1 MADACSIAAGRAIAQ
16 IEKLGR
22 QAITEA
28 VENAKIRN
36 KTTKNALLED
46 LKADYEEHL
55 KNLREQL
62 SPENILDEGVIEKV
76 DLENQRQL
84 FNMVERVRT
93 TRNTLERLDLV
104 FRTTKTKDRGAIE
117 GGLREAVS
125 LQDKAMENIRTR
137 INNMEDRIV
146 SESLEGGTSKNP
158 DAVERSKLAYLDAK
172 TGGDMLHRILAETG
186 VTNTGYVIWK
196 AIVKDGHYQGLDE
209 LNIIATNLKKLKKE
223 TQDLIKKEYPNYEI
237 PSDAL
242 NFRLDKAKVLD
253 AAEFNNFVF
262 KNAEPH
268 VFLGMSKERFEA
280 LGEKGFDVFR
290 DSIEKTRQEI
300 ASSGFDPL
308 KLGEPGAG
316 PRKNPFKKTKLKM
329 KTDAAEF
336 ELLRRFGDTKEGI
349 VGAFVTNNRF
359 QATKAAEK
367 SVMSDRSSLQFSAMR
382 DYIVDRFELKG
393 DEIKNANLYVEQLS
407 DYWRGSYHPINTVDE
422 TFALI
427 ALGSKQLINASLL
440 GFVNGR
446 NITIDNTLFHGVVK
460 HTHTGDS
467 RIMTALKQASKL
479 LYASGRGTVLGVKGL
494 VSGRWLRPED
504 RKLTKQ
510 QEIMVDAFEN
520 AGLVIQVAQPDMVM
534 GALRRSGEVDP
545 LLHRSENETLGRKA
559 ARGFAKISSELA
571 DLASVTS
578 GAEATNKVARIEAA
592 IASTSLLNR
601 FFNEGNWGALKDAD
615 RSLLEGM
622 GIDEKVFDIL
632 KKLEIDENGIVS
644 YESYRK
650 ADVSSL
656 VDDFTSATQA
666 RTHIMQIHKAA
677 LSELMD
683 RYAPLPGLKGEVA
696 LNRPRHGLAALV
708 IDSVFKYANISLKAY
723 QAIMKSMLAYAGL
736 DPNRAVVHQNFLE
749 AVISPLARALELGKK
764 NPYYLGQSLTLL
776 AAGGVAH
783 GWATNVK
790 NNQPLEALTP
800 ESVGKG
806 ILKTPSLGLV
816 SEMAQG
822 LYWEGGL
829 IGDPTKAVVRSA
841 ANIYKG
847 TTSLAEGKKKK
858 AIQQYLRAKQTMPV
872 TNVWWLNIGIDKAV
886 RNGMNIPYTS
896 YQKTQ
901 FRKRGKL
908 RDQFR

>member
-1 MADACSIAAGRAIAQ
+1 MADKCSIAAGRAIAQ

-22 QAITEA
+22 EAISEA
-28 VENAKIRN
+28 VENAQIKSRN
-36 KTTKNALLED
+36 TRTALLED
-46 LKADYEEHL
+46 LKVDYEEHL

-62 SPENILDEGVIEKV
+62 SPENILDEGALERIDV
-76 DLENQRQL
+76 ENQKQL

-93 TRNTLERLDLV
+93 TKNTIERLDLV
-104 FRTTKTKDRGAIE
+104 FRTTKTKDKKAIE
-117 GGLREAVS
+117 GGLREAVA
-125 LQDKAMENIRTR
+125 LQDKTMENIRTR

-146 SESLEGGTSKNP
+146 AESLEGGTSKNP
-158 DAVERSKLAYLDAK
+158 DSVERSKLSYLDAK
-172 TGGDMLHRILAETG
+172 AGGAMLHKLLAETG

-223 TQDLIKKEYPNYEI
+223 TEDLIKREYPNYEI
-237 PSDAL
+237 PSDAI
-242 NFRLDKAKVLD
+242 NFRIDKAKVLD
-253 AAEFNNFVF
+253 AAEFNDFVF

-268 VFLGMSKERFEA
+268 VFLGMSKEQFEA
-280 LGEKGFDVFR
+280 LGEKGIERFR
-290 DSIEKTRQEI
+290 ESIEKTRQEI

-308 KLGEPGAG
+308 KLGEPGAAV
-316 PRKNPFKKTKLKM
+316 RKNPFKKTNIKM

-336 ELLRRFGDTKEGI
+336 EFFRRFGDTKEGVI
-349 VGAFVTNNRF
+349 GAFVTNNRF

-367 SVMSDRSSLQFSAMR
+367 SVMSDRPSLQFKAMR
-382 DYIVDRFELKG
+382 DYVVDRFELKG
-393 DEIKNANLYVEQLS
+393 DEIKDANLYAEQLS
-407 DYWRGSYHPINTVDE
+407 DYWRGAYHPTNTVDE

-440 GFVNGR
+440 GAVNVR

-460 HTHTGDS
+460 HAHSGDS
-467 RIMTALKQASKL
+467 RIMTALKQGAKL
-479 LYASGRGTVLGVKGL
+479 IYASGRGTIRGVYGL
-494 VSGRWLRPED
+494 TRGRWLRPED
-504 RKLTKQ
+504 RTLTKQ
-510 QEIMVDAFEN
+510 QEIMVDAYEN
-520 AGLVIQVAQPDMVM
+520 AGLVIKVAQPDMVM

-545 LLHRSENETLGRKA
+545 LLHRGENETLGRKV
-559 ARGFAKISSELA
+559 ARGFAWGASQLA
-571 DLASVTS
+571 DFASVTS
-578 GAEATNKVARIEAA
+578 GAEATNKVARIESA

-601 FFNEGNWGALKDAD
+601 FFNEESWKSLKDAD
-615 RSLLEGM
+615 RSILEGV
-622 GIDEKVFDIL
+622 GIDEKVFNIL
-632 KKLEIDENGIVS
+632 KKLEIDEHGIVS

-677 LSELMD
+677 ISELMD
-683 RYAPLPGLKGEVA
+683 RYSPLPGLKGEIS
-696 LNRPRHGLAALV
+696 LNRPRHGFAGLIYDL
-708 IDSVFKYANISLKAY
+708 VFKYANISLKAY
-723 QAIMKSMLAYAGL
+723 QAVMRSMLSYAGL
-736 DPNRAVVHQNFLE
+736 DPNRVVNTWNVL
-749 AVISPLARALELGKK
+749 SPLARTLELAKQ

-783 GWATNVK
+783 GWATNIK

-800 ESVGKG
+800 ESVTKG
-806 ILKTPSLGLV
+806 LLKTPSIGLV

-822 LYWEGGL
+822 LYWEKGL
-829 IGDPTKAVVRSA
+829 IGDPTKAVVRSVENVA
-841 ANIYKG
+841 KG
-847 TTSLAEGKKKK
+847 SISLVEGKKKK

-901 FRKRGKL
+901 FRKRGRL
-908 RDQFR
+908 RDQVR